1 MSGSRSS
8 DLSQPT
14 PTGLS
19 NGTATS
25 PSSEFPFN
33 TSFAGL
39 ADLRE
44 AVLSRSSCSRRPVP
58 LALPWSERHRA
69 ARRGLAPPPPRA
81 RPALLLMPSCSKRL
95 SGAWF
100 AACASVLAGARSVAA
115 ARRPRLPVL
124 MMLSWPTGR
133 CLALP
138 PSCFPSLLLSS
149 RIILHLLPFHPFC
162 LHLAAVW
169 TAPNALGVW
178 DMHGGAATF
187 G

>member
-1 MSGSRSS
+1 MRG
-8 DLSQPT
+8 
-14 PTGLS
+14 
-19 NGTATS
+19 A
-25 PSSEFPFN
+25 
-33 TSFAGL
+33 A
-39 ADLRE
+39 
-44 AVLSRSSCSRRPVP
+44 RP
-58 LALPWSERHRA
+58 RA
-69 ARRGLAPPPPRA
+69 AAAP
-81 RPALLLMPSCSKRL
+81 CSPCSTFNAVVFK
-95 SGAWF
+95 SGAWL

-133 CLALP
+133 CLVLP